1 MATAK
6 KPPAKRPAAKESAAK
21 KSAVKA
27 PKVSFATV
35 RAIARLLPGVEES
48 TSYGAPALKV
58 KGKLFARL
66 KEDGETLVVKVALE
80 ARDALVAARP
90 GAFFVTDHYRAYPF
104 MLVRLATVER
114 AELAQLLED
123 AWSMTAPS
131 ARERRAAAGR

>member
-6 KPPAKRPAAKESAAK
+6 KRPAKKPAAKKSAAK
-21 KSAVKA
+21 KPAVKA
-27 PKVSFATV
+27 PKVSFATA
-35 RAIARLLPGVEES
+35 REIARMLPGVEES
-48 TSYGAPALKV
+48 TSYGTPALKV

-90 GAFFVTDHYRAYPF
+90 GVFFVTDHYRAYPF
-104 MLVRLATVER
+104 MLVRLATVKR

-131 ARERRAAAGR
+131 ARKRPGGE

>member
-6 KPPAKRPAAKESAAK
+6 KRPAKKLAAK
-21 KSAVKA
+21 KSEGEEGSSEGA
-27 PKVSFATV
+27 SFATA
-35 RAIARLLPGVEES
+35 REIARMLPGVEES
-48 TSYGAPALKV
+48 TSYGTPALKV

-90 GAFFVTDHYRAYPF
+90 GVFFVTDHYRAYPF
-104 MLVRLATVER
+104 MLVRLATVKR

-131 ARERRAAAGR
+131 ARKR

>member
-6 KPPAKRPAAKESAAK
+6 KRPAKKLAAK
-21 KSAVKA
+21 KSVAEGGSSKGA
-27 PKVSFATV
+27 SFATA
-35 RAIARLLPGVEES
+35 REIARMLPGVEES
-48 TSYGAPALKV
+48 TSYGTPALKV
-58 KGKLFARL
+58 KGRLFARL

-90 GAFFVTDHYRAYPF
+90 GVFFVTAHYRAYPF
-104 MLVRLATVER
+104 MLVRLATVKR

-131 ARERRAAAGR
+131 ARKR